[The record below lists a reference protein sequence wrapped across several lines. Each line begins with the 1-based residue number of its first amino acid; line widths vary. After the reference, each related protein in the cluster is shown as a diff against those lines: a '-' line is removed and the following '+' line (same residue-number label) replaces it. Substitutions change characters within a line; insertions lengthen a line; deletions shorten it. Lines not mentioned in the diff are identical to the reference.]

1 MGTGFI
7 DRVLVQVKEERKI
20 TMKYNLLDHKRMWV
34 EKLEEDLEQLELLGH
49 NKTSTVYKEGLKRTK
64 KAQKEL
70 ATLESSVQ
78 KKEVDLTHLPLG
90 VENGRQEKR
99 KDSKI
104 TGACGGCK

>member
-49 NKTSTVYKEGLKRTK
+49 NKTSTVVLVSNLR
-64 KAQKEL
+64 QL
-70 ATLESSVQ
+70 F
-78 KKEVDLTHLPLG
+78 
-90 VENGRQEKR
+90 VETRIN
-99 KDSKI
+99 
-104 TGACGGCK
+104 

>member
-78 KKEVDLTHLPLG
+78 KKEVDLTHTYL
-90 VENGRQEKR
+90 RSRKWQTREKKR
-99 KDSKI
+99 FKNYWRLRRM
-104 TGACGGCK
+104 

>member
-20 TMKYNLLDHKRMWV
+20 TMKYNSLDHKRMWV
-34 EKLEEDLEQLELLGH
+34 EKLEEDLEQFELLGY

-64 KAQKEL
+64 KVQKEL

-78 KKEVDLTHLPLG
+78 KKEVELTHAYL
-90 VENGRQEKR
+90 
-99 KDSKI
+99 
-104 TGACGGCK
+104 

>member
-7 DRVLVQVKEERKI
+7 DRVLVQVKEERKKGRKEERKI
-20 TMKYNLLDHKRMWV
+20 TMKYNLLDHKRMLV

-78 KKEVDLTHLPLG
+78 KKEVDLTYTYL
-90 VENGRQEKR
+90 
-99 KDSKI
+99 
-104 TGACGGCK
+104 

>member
-70 ATLESSVQ
+70 AT
-78 KKEVDLTHLPLG
+78 
-90 VENGRQEKR
+90 
-99 KDSKI
+99 
-104 TGACGGCK
+104 

>member
-1 MGTGFI
+1 MRIKTWHGNWLYRQSASASKG
-7 DRVLVQVKEERKI
+7 RKEERKI

-34 EKLEEDLEQLELLGH
+34 EKLEGDLEQLELLGH

-78 KKEVDLTHLPLG
+78 KKEVDLTHTYL
-90 VENGRQEKR
+90 
-99 KDSKI
+99 
-104 TGACGGCK
+104 

>member
-1 MGTGFI
+1 
-7 DRVLVQVKEERKI
+7 
-20 TMKYNLLDHKRMWV
+20 MKYNLLDHKRMLV

-78 KKEVDLTHLPLG
+78 KKEVDLTYTYL
-90 VENGRQEKR
+90 
-99 KDSKI
+99 
-104 TGACGGCK
+104 

>member
-64 KAQKEL
+64 KH
-70 ATLESSVQ
+70 
-78 KKEVDLTHLPLG
+78 KK
-90 VENGRQEKR
+90 N
-99 KDSKI
+99 
-104 TGACGGCK
+104 